1 VTAFVSVSLTIES
14 FWYLAQWLA
23 GKALKRKGQAL
34 SMDAD
39 ERNNVIVTTKRHR
52 NDRTPPG
59 GGGSVGGKQC
69 TSARRFF
76 TITVLVKL
84 CIVCFY
90 FGYQNTTPIHN
101 ESRSSSVNNDATN
114 TIRRSSSSSSG
125 GSQFDSSIVDCA
137 SSASTAAATA
147 GQQHQQQRVTELSP
161 SLQRRISKRV
171 QEELAAL
178 NNKNN
183 DQQSYEKN
191 QRISYHHGST
201 HDVPNTNEN
210 ENKQT
215 TTTKKK
221 LFTES
226 VRGYAVGAVRVST
239 KEMLQTYDFGVPIK
253 KPQSRRRLDGNNDD
267 DDDDD
272 RLDSIILYN
281 TDRSLPTSN
290 TDIEQS
296 AIYGNTNGGGGML
309 AKVSVANAMENCDA
323 LNIIFTSLNNDTDC
337 HILIG
342 DFESYH
348 INRWARMP
356 KFDYSHRT
364 TREKIRQDRK
374 INHNLPL
381 RHIGRI
387 TQNKNGVD
395 IFELPN
401 VWETVGRGTLMRREK
416 GMLLEHF
423 DTLKLFLH
431 NVQQVLKE
439 LKELLATRDVVRD
452 NTVVVLTVNSGQSE
466 LLTNFICSARS
477 RGIDTGNVL
486 VFPTDEISHRLAQGL
501 GLASYYDEANFGKMP
516 IGAAKAYGDRIFA
529 NMMFAKV
536 LCVLY
541 VSLLG
546 HDVLFQDVDIVWFKD
561 PLLYFHDKTNTALQE
576 FDIMF
581 QHDGNSQSRYSPYSA
596 NSGFYYVRAN
606 KKTSYLFTSLL
617 YHGAIVRKS
626 KSHQQVLVQL
636 LNEHSSLFGLK
647 VKVFDATLT
656 DMFPGGI
663 HYHQDWDTMK
673 KIISG
678 TSNAYLLHMSW
689 TENKVNKVLFFR
701 QLGEWYVQDKCI
713 GDSESSALIDGD
725 TELDDGNLIE
735 QCCSVEPIFSCHYKD
750 KPSKI
755 PCPDSPRID
764 PHKHRSF
771 W

>member
-1 VTAFVSVSLTIES
+1 MI
-14 FWYLAQWLA
+14 
-23 GKALKRKGQAL
+23 RP
-34 SMDAD
+34 
-39 ERNNVIVTTKRHR
+39 
-52 NDRTPPG
+52 TPTP
-59 GGGSVGGKQC
+59 GGGSVGGNKRQR
-69 TSARRFF
+69 TARRFF
-76 TITVLVKL
+76 ALAVMVKL
-84 CIVCFY
+84 CIVSFY
-90 FGYQNTTPIHN
+90 FGYRSTTPPPSIIHTY
-101 ESRSSSVNNDATN
+101 ESSSGVDNDVSY
-114 TIRRSSSSSSG
+114 TIRRSSSSD
-125 GSQFDSSIVDCA
+125 GSVLDSSTVDCA
-137 SSASTAAATA
+137 
-147 GQQHQQQRVTELSP
+147 GQQQQQQLMSELSP

-171 QEELAAL
+171 KVELAAIE
-178 NNKNN
+178 N
-183 DQQSYEKN
+183 DDPSSTN

-201 HDVPNTNEN
+201 HDVPSSLLS
-210 ENKQT
+210 KQQQQQ
-215 TTTKKK
+215 KKEKK
-221 LFTES
+221 LFPES
-226 VRGYAVGAVRVST
+226 VRGYVVGAVRVST
-239 KEMLQTYDFGVPIK
+239 KEILQTYDFGVPIK
-253 KPQSRRRLDGNNDD
+253 KYQPPRRRRRRFDDDDNNENEEANDD
-267 DDDDD
+267 DDD
-272 RLDSIILYN
+272 LDSIILYN

-290 TDIEQS
+290 TDIEHN
-296 AIYGNTNGGGGML
+296 AIYGNTNPNNGNGGGAGGSMV
-309 AKVSVANAMENCDA
+309 KVSVANAVENCDA

-337 HILIG
+337 HLLMG

-356 KFDYSHRT
+356 KFDYSTPRT
-364 TREKIRQDRK
+364 RGTIKQDRK
-374 INHNLPL
+374 IDHSLPL

-401 VWETVGRGTLMRREK
+401 VWETVGKGTLTRRTK

-423 DTLKLFLH
+423 DILKLFLQ

-439 LKELLATRDVVRD
+439 LRELLAIRNVVRD
-452 NTVVVLTVNSGQSE
+452 NTVVVITVNSGQSE
-466 LLTNFICSARS
+466 LLTNFICSAHS

-486 VFPTDEISHRLAQGL
+486 VFPTDELSHRLAQGL
-501 GLASYYDEANFGKMP
+501 GLASYYDEANFGQMP
-516 IGAAKAYGDRIFA
+516 IGAAQAYGDRIFA

-561 PLLYFHDKTNTALQE
+561 PLLYFHDKTNIAIQE

-636 LNEHSSLFGLK
+636 LNEHSSMFGLK

-713 GDSESSALIDGD
+713 GDGGESSTLIDGD
-725 TELDDGNLIE
+725 TELDDGSLIE
-735 QCCSVEPIFSCHYKD
+735 TCCSVEPIFSCHYKD

>member
-1 VTAFVSVSLTIES
+1 
-14 FWYLAQWLA
+14 
-23 GKALKRKGQAL
+23 
-34 SMDAD
+34 MDAD
-39 ERNNVIVTTKRHR
+39 ESRNNGIVTTKRHR
-52 NDRTPPG
+52 NDRPTPTPPG
-59 GGGSVGGKQC
+59 GGGSVGGKQR
-69 TSARRFF
+69 TARRLFA
-76 TITVLVKL
+76 ITVIVKL
-84 CIVCFY
+84 CVVCFY
-90 FGYQNTTPIHN
+90 FGYQTTLTIHDD
-101 ESRSSSVNNDATN
+101 ESSSSSSSDVNNDATN
-114 TIRRSSSSSSG
+114 AILRSSSDN
-125 GSQFDSSIVDCA
+125 DSSTIDCA
-137 SSASTAAATA
+137 SSASTAAAA
-147 GQQHQQQRVTELSP
+147 GQQLVTELSP
-161 SLQRRISKRV
+161 SLQRRIAKRV
-171 QEELAAL
+171 KEELLAAL
-178 NNKNN
+178 NNK
-183 DQQSYEKN
+183 SSSEN

-201 HDVPNTNEN
+201 HDVLSSNNDK
-210 ENKQT
+210 KQ
-215 TTTKKK
+215 KK
-221 LFTES
+221 LFPDT

-253 KPQSRRRLDGNNDD
+253 RAQSRRRLDDD
-267 DDDDD
+267 EDDDD

-296 AIYGNTNGGGGML
+296 AIYGNHINPNDNGGGGGGGSL
-309 AKVSVANAMENCDA
+309 IKVSVANAMENCDA

-356 KFDYSHRT
+356 KFDYTPRHSRQT
-364 TREKIRQDRK
+364 IKQDRK
-374 INHNLPL
+374 IDHNLPL
-381 RHIGRI
+381 RHVGRI

-401 VWETVGRGTLMRREK
+401 VWETVGKGTTMRRTK

-423 DTLKLFLH
+423 DTLKLFLQ

-439 LKELLATRDVVRD
+439 LKDLLAIRNVVRD
-452 NTVVVLTVNSGQSE
+452 NTVVVFTVNSGQSE

-477 RGIDTGNVL
+477 RGINTGNVL
-486 VFPTDEISHRLAQGL
+486 VFPTDEASHRLAQGL
-501 GLASYYDEANFGKMP
+501 GLASYYDEANFGQMP

-561 PLLYFHDKTNTALQE
+561 PLLYFHDKTNTAIRE

-636 LNEHSSLFGLK
+636 LNEHSSMFGLK

-663 HYHQDWDTMK
+663 HYHQDWNTMK

-689 TENKVNKVLFFR
+689 TENKMNKVLFFR
-701 QLGEWYVQDKCI
+701 QLGEWYVQDICI
-713 GDSESSALIDGD
+713 SDGGESSTLIDGD
-725 TELDDGNLIE
+725 TELDDGSLIE